1 MIQFK
6 SSLIAIAVT
15 GVVFAA
21 SSASAQYAPTPYGA
35 APAPAAPVAG
45 APVYRMPNPVA
56 PYGVG
61 PNGPAAPYGAP
72 YGGPFRGGP
81 FNGMP
86 FGGNGPF
93 NGGPFG
99 GNGPFNSGP
108 FGGNGMPFG
117 GGGMPFGGG
126 GPFNNGWGN
135 GNGGPMNSLWN
146 GRAPWA
152 DALPMDGPWNKL
164 PFRNNEMFDHD
175 SPLNF
180 PNWVVADPK
189 ETGARAWEHF
199 MNTPHRMGEMPG
211 GWKAPQISVPNPVD
225 VGDEFRDAVTN
236 DLPDQ
241 MNNFKF
247 RGW

>member
-6 SSLIAIAVT
+6 STLIAVAVT
-15 GVVFAA
+15 GTLLAA
-21 SSASAQYAPTPYGA
+21 SSASAQYVPAPGQYVPAPYGA

-45 APVYRMPNPVA
+45 APMYRMPMPNPVA
-56 PYGVG
+56 PYGMG
-61 PNGPAAPYGAP
+61 PNGPTAPYGAP
-72 YGGPFRGGP
+72 YGGP

-86 FGGNGPF
+86 FGGNGMPF
-93 NGGPFG
+93 GGNNMPFG
-99 GNGPFNSGP
+99 GNGPFNGA
-108 FGGNGMPFG
+108 PFG
-117 GGGMPFGGG
+117 GGSPFG
-126 GPFNNGWGN
+126 NGW

-152 DALPMDGPWNKL
+152 DALPVDGPWNKL

-180 PNWVVADPK
+180 PNWVVPDPK
-189 ETGARAWEHF
+189 ETSARAWEHF
-199 MNTPHRMGEMPG
+199 MHTPHRMGEMPG

-225 VGDEFRDAVTN
+225 VGDEFGDAMVN